1 MVAQLLIFLKTT
13 SSRAR
18 AQYSQDVLN
27 KLALYIVKAQAASN
41 NLLGDFADFVD
52 QLRQILAV
60 SKNEEAWFFTKSKTV
75 RTTGQSP
82 EKKKAILELLQFAAK
97 EVQEK
102 VNADP
107 DAIIAYVLANSIK
120 PEVLIKAA
128 WQKDPAAIEASGEF
142 LLSFTTETEEHVQTI

>member
-1 MVAQLLIFLKTT
+1 M
-13 SSRAR
+13 
-18 AQYSQDVLN
+18 
-27 KLALYIVKAQAASN
+27 YIVKAQAASN
-41 NLLGDFADFVD
+41 NLLCVFADFVY

-60 SKNEEAWFFTKSKTV
+60 SKNEEAWFFTKNKSV

-82 EKKKAILELLQFAAK
+82 KKKKAILELLQFAAK

-120 PEVLIKAA
+120 PEVLVKAA
-128 WQKDPAAIEASGEF
+128 WQKDPAQRRVPVVI
-142 LLSFTTETEEHVQTI
+142 HNRD